1 MSLLYALAS
10 IRNPVLDQV
19 MSLITRLGE
28 EAIFLVVA
36 LLIYWCVDKQKGYYL
51 MTIGFVG
58 TILNQFLKL
67 LFRIPRP
74 WVQDPSFTIVESAR
88 EGATGYSFP
97 SGHTQSAVGTYGALA
112 RMSERRWVK
121 ILCWA
126 AVVLVPLSRMYL
138 GVHTPLD
145 VGVSAV
151 IALAL
156 VFLLPPFFTA
166 AQRRPGLL
174 YGLFAAMAL
183 LAAGYVLFVE
193 FWPFPA
199 DIDPDNYAS
208 GVKNAYT
215 LLGAVLGVNVVHYVD
230 DHFLRFET
238 RAPLVG
244 QILKLALG
252 LALVL
257 LLKTLSKEP
266 LYALFGG
273 HYGAD
278 AVRYFL
284 VVGIAGC
291 VWPMT
296 FPLFARL
303 GGEKGKSA
311 R

>member
-1 MSLLYALAS
+1 MGVLHAFAA

-36 LLIYWCVDKQKGYYL
+36 LLVYWCVDKHKGYYL

-74 WVQDPSFTIVESAR
+74 WVLDPSLEIVESAR
-88 EGATGYSFP
+88 PGATGYSFP

-126 AVVLVPLSRMYL
+126 VVILVPISRMYL
-138 GVHTPLD
+138 GVHTPMD

-156 VFLLPPFFTA
+156 VFLLPPFFRA
-166 AQRRPGLL
+166 ARRRPVLL
-174 YGLFAAMAL
+174 YGLFAVMAL
-183 LAAGYVLFVE
+183 LAVGYVLFVE
-193 FWPFPA
+193 LWPFPA
-199 DIDPDNYAS
+199 DIDPENYAS

-215 LLGAVLGVNVVHYVD
+215 LLGAVLGINVVHYVD
-230 DHFLRFET
+230 DHFLGFAT
-238 RAPLVG
+238 DAPLAG
-244 QILKLALG
+244 QILKLVLG
-252 LALVL
+252 LVLVL
-257 LLKTLSKEP
+257 VLKTLMKEP

-273 HYGAD
+273 HYAAD
-278 AVRYFL
+278 ALRYFL

-291 VWPMT
+291 LWPMT

-303 GGEKGKSA
+303 GEGKRGSA
-311 R
+311 H